1 MVTPHLLSVL
11 KSMVPPTKEYCLL
24 NLLANIEPTPHK
36 ITYQCYLVI
45 FTTTTYHRQSLIII
59 IVIENTLQKIY
70 NNIQFDIVC

>member
-24 NLLANIEPTPHK
+24 NLLAANIEHPPHK

-45 FTTTTYHRQSLIII
+45 FTTTYHQSLIII
-59 IVIENTLQKIY
+59 IVIEITHPSKNL
-70 NNIQFDIVC
+70 

>member
-1 MVTPHLLSVL
+1 MVTLRLLSVL

-45 FTTTTYHRQSLIII
+45 FTTTTYHQSLIII

-70 NNIQFDIVC
+70 NNNIQFDIVC

>member
-24 NLLANIEPTPHK
+24 NLLANIEPPPHK

-45 FTTTTYHRQSLIII
+45 FTTTYHQSLIII